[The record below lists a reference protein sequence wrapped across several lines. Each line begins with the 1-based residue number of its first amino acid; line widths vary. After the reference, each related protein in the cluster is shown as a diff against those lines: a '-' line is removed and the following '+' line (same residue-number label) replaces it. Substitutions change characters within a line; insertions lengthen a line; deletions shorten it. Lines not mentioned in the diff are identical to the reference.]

1 MKIDYVFKKIFGR
14 EETKSITKEL
24 VGSILNEEIKEIDL
38 EQNPILEKDIKDEKI
53 GILDIRAKLNNN
65 TNCNIEI
72 QVVDQKN
79 IEKRALY
86 YWSKMY
92 TQGIRPGHDYN
103 VLKRSV
109 VILIVDFE
117 LTNLK
122 DIEYWMTEWELRS
135 KDYPKK
141 VLTPV
146 EKIVILELPKFKKYK
161 EKTENL
167 ELKNWM
173 EFIIN
178 PEKRTQGES
187 KEIEKARKVLKE
199 MSQDRNERYLAE
211 LREKYIMDQKA
222 IEDAGYDKGYNSGYD
237 SGFESGHDSGTLE
250 GEKRKS
256 IEIARKMKTEKMDIA
271 IISKITGLTEE
282 EIEKL

>member
-1 MKIDYVFKKIFGR
+1 MYLKEYFGR
-14 EETKSITKEL
+14 EETKSVTKEL
-24 VGSILNEEIKEIDL
+24 LGSILEEDITEINL

-72 QVVDQKN
+72 QVVDQN
-79 IEKRALY
+79 NLEKRALY

-92 TQGIRPGHDYN
+92 AEGIKAGRDYRE
-103 VLKRSV
+103 LKNSV

-117 LTNLK
+117 LKSLK
-122 DIEYWMTEWELRS
+122 EVDHWITEWELRS

-146 EKIVILELPKFKKYK
+146 EKVVILELPKFKKYK
-161 EKTENL
+161 NKTQNQ
-167 ELKNWM
+167 ELKNWV

-178 PEKRTQGES
+178 PEKKLQDES
-187 KEIEKARKVLKE
+187 SEIKKARKVLEE
-199 MSQDRNERYLAE
+199 MSQDSKERYLAE

-222 IEDAGYDKGYNSGYD
+222 IEDAGYDKGYD
-237 SGFESGHDSGTLE
+237 SGALDGKKE
-250 GEKRKS
+250 RS
-256 IEIARKMKTEKMDIA
+256 IEIAKKMKNKNESIEYITE
-271 IISKITGLTEE
+271 ITGLTKE